1 LKGIEFSSS
10 IRHNDRTLDP
20 VSAGLRG
27 ESGRPAQRSMILFQW
42 LREILIGVLSAFFL
56 VWGISLL
63 ISAYGMKNPVEF
75 IMVFFASNFI
85 VLISGTGVLYAAFR
99 FWRLWKET
107 LRPS

>member
-1 LKGIEFSSS
+1 MKGIEFSGS
-10 IRHNDRTLDP
+10 IRHNDRTPDP

-27 ESGRPAQRSMILFQW
+27 ESARPAQRSMILFQW

-63 ISAYGMKNPVEF
+63 ISAYGMNNPVEF
-75 IMVFFASNFI
+75 VMVFFASNFI
-85 VLISGTGVLYAAFR
+85 VLISGTGVLYAAIR

>member
-1 LKGIEFSSS
+1 
-10 IRHNDRTLDP
+10 
-20 VSAGLRG
+20 
-27 ESGRPAQRSMILFQW
+27 MILFQW

-63 ISAYGMKNPVEF
+63 ISAYGMNNPVEF
-75 IMVFFASNFI
+75 VMVFFASNFI
-85 VLISGTGVLYAAFR
+85 VLISGTGLLYAAIR

>member
-1 LKGIEFSSS
+1 
-10 IRHNDRTLDP
+10 
-20 VSAGLRG
+20 
-27 ESGRPAQRSMILFQW
+27 MILFQW
-42 LREILIGVLSAFFL
+42 LRDILIGVLSAFFL

-63 ISAYGMKNPVEF
+63 ISAYGMNNPVEF

-85 VLISGTGVLYAAFR
+85 VLISATGVLYAAFR